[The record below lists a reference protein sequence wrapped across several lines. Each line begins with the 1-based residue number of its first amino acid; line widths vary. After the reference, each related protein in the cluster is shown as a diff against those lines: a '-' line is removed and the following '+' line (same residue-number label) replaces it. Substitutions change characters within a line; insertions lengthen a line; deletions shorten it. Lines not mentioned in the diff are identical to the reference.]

1 MRAVR
6 ILMIAALAFPGFA
19 KKLTEDERVQLIRG
33 LSAEY
38 ATAKVPLPRSKKA
51 LSYQAGGTWDK
62 QQWDAAGKQYGPAA
76 RVGDLVQ
83 LTKVTLESD
92 KILLEINFGM
102 KSGRKWYDRIEV
114 GMGGRTTPVSTNQST
129 APGGTNISVAF
140 PDGVPASVVEV
151 KKALAPILDF
161 EKRSAT
167 ENYVETLPPA
177 IQTAIKDKKAV
188 EGMDKDQVLLSMGRP
203 KSKIRESKDGE
214 DTEDWVYGTPPGKI
228 VFVTFNGNKVIRV
241 KETYAGLGGTVAPPQ
256 PPR

>member
-1 MRAVR
+1 MRAGC
-6 ILMIAALAFPGFA
+6 ILLIPVLAVPGFA
-19 KKLTEDERVQLIRG
+19 KKLTEEERIELIRG

-114 GMGGRTTPVSTNQST
+114 GMGGRTTPISTNQSM
-129 APGGTNISVAF
+129 APGGTNIAAAF
-140 PDGVPASVVEV
+140 PAGVPGSAAEV

-167 ENYVETLPPA
+167 EHYVETLPPE
-177 IQTAIKDKKAV
+177 IQAAIKEKKAV
-188 EGMDKDQVLLSMGRP
+188 EGMDKDQVLLSMGKP
-203 KSKIRESKDGE
+203 KSKIRETKDGQ
-214 DTEDWVYGTPPGKI
+214 DTEDWVYGTPPGKV

-241 KETYAGLGGTVAPPQ
+241 KETYAGLGGTVAAPQ